1 MPIRTIGKK
10 MMVIDP
16 NTVIN
21 DIRSHGYSLWK
32 MASLL
37 CPQHELKHN
46 SYCQFKYWMRNGRM
60 PKEKYYEMWR
70 ILNGTV

>member
-1 MPIRTIGKK
+1 MPTKIIGKK
-10 MMVIDP
+10 MMSVDSEK
-16 NTVIN
+16 VKN

-46 SYCQFKYWMRNGRM
+46 SYCHFRYWMRNGRM
-60 PKEKYYEMWR
+60 PKEKYEEMWR